1 MLLMIYFIFPL
12 FMFLCGL
19 LVFSFNYDHFLI
31 TLLSLEYIVL
41 SLFMFVFFYM
51 FYMSFD
57 MIYLMFMLT
66 FWVCEATLGL
76 SLFVSMVRG
85 YGNDYFS
92 SFNLL
97 QC

>member
-1 MLLMIYFIFPL
+1 MYFLMSL
-12 FMFLCGL
+12 FMFICGL
-19 LVFSFNYDHFLI
+19 LAFSFNYDHFLI

-41 SLFMFVFFYM
+41 SLFLLMYM
-51 FYMSFD
+51 YMVVSLYDLYF
-57 MIYLMFMLT
+57 LMFLLT

-76 SLFVSMVRG
+76 SLLVSLIRG
-85 YGNDYFS
+85 FGNDYFS

>member
-1 MLLMIYFIFPL
+1 MYFLMPL
-12 FMFLCGL
+12 VMFLCGL

-41 SLFMFVFFYM
+41 SLFWFIFIYMMYSMFDLYFIM
-51 FYMSFD
+51 
-57 MIYLMFMLT
+57 LMLT
-66 FWVCEATLGL
+66 FWVCEAVLGL
-76 SLFVSMVRG
+76 SLLVSLIRG
-85 YGNDYFS
+85 FGNDYFC

>member
-1 MLLMIYFIFPL
+1 MIYFFMSL
-12 FMFLCGL
+12 FMFFCGL
-19 LVFSFNYDHFLI
+19 LVFSFNYNHFLI
-31 TLLSLEYIVL
+31 TLLSLEYLVL
-41 SLFMFVFFYM
+41 SLFWFVYM
-51 FYMSFD
+51 YMLFMTFD
-57 MIYLMFMLT
+57 LYFMMLMLT

-76 SLFVSMVRG
+76 SLLVSMIRG

>member
-1 MLLMIYFIFPL
+1 MYFIIP
-12 FMFLCGL
+12 FMMFICGL

-41 SLFMFVFFYM
+41 SLFLLMF
-51 FYMSFD
+51 
-57 MIYLMFMLT
+57 IYLMFSFFDLFLLMILLT

-76 SLFVSMVRG
+76 SLLVGLIRG
-85 YGNDYFS
+85 YGNDYFC

>member
-1 MLLMIYFIFPL
+1 MYFIMPL

-19 LVFSFNYDHFLI
+19 LVFSFNYNHFLV

-41 SLFMFVFFYM
+41 SLFMFIFIYFM
-51 FYMSFD
+51 FSMFD
-57 MIYLMFMLT
+57 LLFMMMLLT
-66 FWVCEATLGL
+66 FWVCEGVLGL
-76 SLFVSMVRG
+76 SLLVSLIRG
-85 YGNDYFS
+85 YGNDYFC

>member
-1 MLLMIYFIFPL
+1 MYFLLSL
-12 FMFLCGL
+12 FMFMCGL

-41 SLFMFVFFYM
+41 SLFLLVFIYM
-51 FYMSFD
+51 FINFFD
-57 MIYLMFMLT
+57 FYLLMFLLT
-66 FWVCEATLGL
+66 FWVCEACLGL
-76 SLFVSMVRG
+76 SLLVSLIRG
-85 YGNDYFS
+85 YGNDYFF

>member
-1 MLLMIYFIFPL
+1 MYFVFPL
-12 FMFLCGL
+12 FMFFCGL
-19 LVFSFNYDHFLI
+19 LVFSFSYDHFLI

-41 SLFMFVFFYM
+41 SLFWLIFVYMMFSIFDLYFMMYM
-51 FYMSFD
+51 
-57 MIYLMFMLT
+57 IT

-76 SLFVSMVRG
+76 SLLVNLIRG
-85 YGNDYFS
+85 FGNDYFM